1 MGKHNSI
8 KRILPIFIPKALVD
22 RTYYMSSEA
31 RSLDFVPQQKIVDL
45 PMRARTASMLSNA
58 GFPFRY
64 RYMLKGMRSILMHTD
79 GNTT

>member
-1 MGKHNSI
+1 
-8 KRILPIFIPKALVD
+8 
-22 RTYYMSSEA
+22 MSSEA